1 MLLSTVSTNL
11 QGGYWDLDNV
21 RLLEGPSLLNPAWTN
36 NQFQCTL
43 LGEVGAEFEMLVTTN
58 ATLSIANWSSL
69 GTLTNVTGTIPFID
83 TSANFDQRF
92 YRARQLP

>member
-1 MLLSTVSTNL
+1 VSSEL

-21 RLLEGPSLLNPAWTN
+21 RLVAGPALLSPARTN
-36 NQFQCTL
+36 DQFEFTL
-43 LGEVGAEFEMLVTTN
+43 LGEPGARFEILTTTNPSLPATNWTSLGLVTN
-58 ATLSIANWSSL
+58 LS
-69 GTLTNVTGTIPFID
+69 GTIPFID